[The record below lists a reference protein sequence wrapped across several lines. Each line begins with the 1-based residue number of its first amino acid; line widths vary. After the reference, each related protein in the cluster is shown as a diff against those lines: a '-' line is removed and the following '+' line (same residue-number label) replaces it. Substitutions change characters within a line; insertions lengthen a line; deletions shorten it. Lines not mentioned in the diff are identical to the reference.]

1 MKLYHLQDSRSFRCV
16 WLVEELGLPVEIV
29 YAKRENNKAPAHF
42 KSAHP
47 MGKAPLLVLE
57 DGKTDLIESAAI
69 NEYLLEHAT
78 PEQKKQFLGG
88 GDPVAA
94 AQVRAWFSYSE
105 GTLLTH
111 AIPITYCRWM
121 MPEEG
126 KSALPELEQR
136 LGNNV
141 RLDLQYIEDSLAKNP
156 SGFLVGDTLT
166 LADIQLGFSVMFV
179 LVRGLGAKWAEAD
192 LPHSKKWI
200 KMLLARDAC
209 KRAIEQGEDSMTLQR
224 QLD

>member
-1 MKLYHLQDSRSFRCV
+1 M
-16 WLVEELGLPVEIV
+16 

-94 AQVRAWFSYSE
+94 AQVRAWVSYAE

-111 AIPITYCRWM
+111 AIVRRRCPSAGIGYSLLRFYLQPITYCRWM